1 MAQMGS
7 NEHNDNDNSSRS
19 IKMMRYGI
27 LGCAGIAAKIAR
39 AIDLEPGSKVTMVA
53 SRDLQKAQN
62 FCLRNCHLS
71 WWRSMISIKKHTI
84 VCYEYFLDLEG
95 IDILQKI
102 LRLRSMNIYSSY

>member
-62 FCLRNCHLS
+62 FCLRNCTQAKPSLC
-71 WWRSMISIKKHTI
+71 W
-84 VCYEYFLDLEG
+84 FLFVMRCA
-95 IDILQKI
+95 IIC
-102 LRLRSMNIYSSY
+102 